1 MQLGSIGKILIGLGC
16 AILLYAFSM
25 SVAMPGS
32 DVVNIHMISERQNAL
47 LFGGLLFISG
57 IILFGVAKLKQTTQE
72 NELEKSRNDENAR
85 KAKYLIGNSA
95 GLAIRGTESI
105 AAKASQLWIK
115 YFVRLSQGWVSLLTR
130 LVVGYLCAWES
141 SNILRYILGF
151 AFVVDWD
158 NADIAAY
165 LMLILMFLY
174 AFRNAPLEKVFQHIF
189 LIFFALLGG
198 LVAFFLSQGE
208 FSPSTRILTDIGAAT
223 IAIGITVY
231 MERRQKKI

>member
-1 MQLGSIGKILIGLGC
+1 MGNC
-16 AILLYAFSM
+16 
-25 SVAMPGS
+25 
-32 DVVNIHMISERQNAL
+32 VND
-47 LFGGLLFISG
+47 
-57 IILFGVAKLKQTTQE
+57 K

-165 LMLILMFLY
+165 LMLILMFL
-174 AFRNAPLEKVFQHIF
+174 
-189 LIFFALLGG
+189 
-198 LVAFFLSQGE
+198 
-208 FSPSTRILTDIGAAT
+208 
-223 IAIGITVY
+223 
-231 MERRQKKI
+231 